1 MDEFERRVVDDLIE
15 GRVDNHKLVTK
26 LFKWLVIGLIAVA
39 MCFTIATMTVVI
51 SLTKTMQESTHD
63 YFYSD
68 YDYGVIEQSVT
79 QKVEQE
85 VK

>member
-15 GRVDNHKLVTK
+15 GRVDNHELVKK
-26 LFKWLVIGLIAVA
+26 LFKWLVIGLISVA
-39 MCFTIATMTVVI
+39 ICFTIATMTVVI
-51 SLTKTMQESTHD
+51 CLTKTMQESTHD